1 MKRFLRSIACLAV
14 LLLYA
19 VVAALAFPN
28 FISEK
33 GVAFLAFFFLIP
45 VFFIIDISS
54 LAECFIFGPIY
65 GFVFYTCYNYWLSTF
80 HPLAIFIAP
89 ILEAVQY
96 LFLFPAL
103 KLTQKIF
110 RKRYYIAQTIIY
122 CSYLYLT
129 QQGFLGYPYGNLTAA
144 VYEYTTLIQIVSVT
158 GIWGL
163 AFVMVFLQALV
174 AEMIGEA
181 RLRTYF
187 IDLVVAVYLYFSI
200 YIFGVFSL
208 SYYQNR
214 EPERTVKI
222 AAVQHVND
230 TWKADYYECFKN
242 LVRLTDEAIASSPDL
257 DLAVW
262 SETAFVPSVR
272 WNLEVL
278 DSSSRAWLCQQF
290 VDYGKSLPVPLITGN
305 PEGVIDDPSKPPI
318 NEDYTYNWKTYNTVL
333 FFDRGEIAGSYRKQ
347 HLVPF
352 TEHFPYKEQ
361 LPWLYELLLANDY
374 KWWEEG
380 HEATVFDYDGLKFST
395 PICFE
400 DTFGY
405 LSAEFVRNG
414 ADILI
419 NLSNDFW
426 SQAVSAEEQHMNL
439 AVFRAVENRRP
450 LLRST
455 NSGITCLILP
465 SGEITGRLEP
475 FERTYGI
482 YEVPVGQK
490 EGLTFYTK
498 YPDLFAKILVV
509 LNAAIFA
516 YGIIRGINL
525 LYVRKKKKDK
535 KIMEI
540 FSESVDNEPE

>member
-1 MKRFLRSIACLAV
+1 MVIALSAFLAS
-14 LLLYA
+14 
-19 VVAALAFPN
+19 LAFPSKYVEN
-28 FISEK
+28 
-33 GVAFLAFFFLIP
+33 GLPFLAFFYLIP
-45 VFFIIDISS
+45 MFYIIWRRGWGTVW
-54 LAECFIFGPIY
+54 LFGAVY
-65 GFVFYTCYNYWLSTF
+65 GFLFYLFYNYWLETF
-80 HPLAIFIAP
+80 HPLAILIAP
-89 ILEAVQY
+89 ILESVQY
-96 LFLFPAL
+96 ALLFMCLRFCKTLF
-103 KLTQKIF
+103 
-110 RKRYYIAQTIIY
+110 RRHYSIAAAFLYTA
-122 CSYLYLT
+122 YLYLT
-129 QQGFLGYPYGNLTAA
+129 QQGFLAYPYGNIASA
-144 VYEYTTLIQIVSVT
+144 VYSYTPLIQMAEVT
-158 GIWGL
+158 GIWGIG
-163 AFVMVFLQALV
+163 MVLVLPQVIFSEILFERDWKGCRKSFL
-174 AEMIGEA
+174 
-181 RLRTYF
+181 
-187 IDLVVAVYLYFSI
+187 
-200 YIFGVFSL
+200 FSL
-208 SYYQNR
+208 ALLLLSYVGGMVSL
-214 EPERTVKI
+214 EIWEKKESSRTIKV
-222 AAVQHVND
+222 AAIQHSAD
-230 TWKADYYECFKN
+230 TWKGGYSTYKENFEN
-242 LVRLTDEAIASSPDL
+242 LKTLTLEAMESEPDIV
-257 DLAVW
+257 VW
-262 SETAFVPSVR
+262 SETAFVPSV
-272 WNLEVL
+272 
-278 DSSSRAWLCQQF
+278 AWHSAYPNNVATSKLCNDF
-290 VDYGKSLPVPLITGN
+290 VSFCSNIGVPLITGN
-305 PEGVIDDPSKPPI
+305 PEGVIKDKELAPI
-318 NEDYTYNWKTYNTVL
+318 LESGEWNWKTYNTVIL
-333 FFDRGEIAGSYRKQ
+333 FADGGIQGTYRKQ

-380 HEATVFDYDGLKFST
+380 HEATVFDYDSLKFST